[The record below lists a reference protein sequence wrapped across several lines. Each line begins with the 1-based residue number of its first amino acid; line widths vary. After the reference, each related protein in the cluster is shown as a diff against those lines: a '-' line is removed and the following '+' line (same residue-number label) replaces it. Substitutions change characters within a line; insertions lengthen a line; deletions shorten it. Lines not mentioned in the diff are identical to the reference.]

1 VTSLCIFCGSSPG
14 ARPRY
19 RDAAEALG
27 AELARRGI
35 RLIYGGGHVG
45 LMGVVAD
52 AALAV
57 GGDVVGVITEGLQAR
72 EVGHAGL
79 PDLRVVATMHERK
92 AMMASL
98 ADAFVALPGGA
109 GTLDEFFEAWT
120 WLQLGIH
127 RKPVGLLNVEGYYN
141 PLLAFLDR
149 GVEDRF
155 IRAEYLDALVI
166 DTEVGRL
173 LDRLEQAGPVRSD
186 IKTLVFG
193 ESPRSPFLM
202 LMHGDREVSAKKLAR
217 ALGVKSVAPCEPAVA
232 ERVTGYQVGGISP
245 FGTRQRLPVYV
256 EASVLGLPR
265 LYVNGGRR
273 GLLVSMAPSALAAA
287 LATTTVHTT

>member
-1 VTSLCIFCGSSPG
+1 MTSLCVFCGSSPG
-14 ARPRY
+14 ARPQY

-35 RLIYGGGHVG
+35 RLVYGGGHVG
-45 LMGVVAD
+45 LMGIVAD
-52 AALAV
+52 AVLSTGGAV
-57 GGDVVGVITEGLQAR
+57 IGVITEGLQAR
-72 EVGHAGL
+72 EVGHADL

-127 RKPVGLLNVEGYYN
+127 RKPVGLLNIEGYYD

-166 DTEVGRL
+166 DTAVGRL
-173 LDRLEQAGPVRSD
+173 IDRLEQAGPVRSD
-186 IKTLVFG
+186 KWLDRTAP
-193 ESPRSPFLM
+193 PRP
-202 LMHGDREVSAKKLAR
+202 
-217 ALGVKSVAPCEPAVA
+217 
-232 ERVTGYQVGGISP
+232 
-245 FGTRQRLPVYV
+245 
-256 EASVLGLPR
+256 
-265 LYVNGGRR
+265 
-273 GLLVSMAPSALAAA
+273 
-287 LATTTVHTT
+287 

>member
-1 VTSLCIFCGSSPG
+1 MTSLCIFCGSSPG
-14 ARPRY
+14 ARPQY

-35 RLIYGGGHVG
+35 RLVYGGGHVG

-52 AALAV
+52 AALAAR
-57 GGDVVGVITEGLQAR
+57 GEVVGVITEGLQAR

-79 PDLRVVATMHERK
+79 PDLRVVSTMHERK

-127 RKPVGLLNVEGYYN
+127 RKPVGLLNVEGYYD

-149 GVEDRF
+149 GVADRF
-155 IRAEYLDALVI
+155 IRAEYLDGLVI
-166 DTEVGRL
+166 DTAV
-173 LDRLEQAGPVRSD
+173 DRLIDRLAQAGPVRSD
-186 IKTLVFG
+186 KWLDRTAP
-193 ESPRSPFLM
+193 PRP
-202 LMHGDREVSAKKLAR
+202 
-217 ALGVKSVAPCEPAVA
+217 
-232 ERVTGYQVGGISP
+232 
-245 FGTRQRLPVYV
+245 
-256 EASVLGLPR
+256 
-265 LYVNGGRR
+265 
-273 GLLVSMAPSALAAA
+273 
-287 LATTTVHTT
+287 